1 MHGMFGSRPSL
12 VAFSVTALALTVA
25 LPLPLALASTA
36 SAATHSDEA
45 HKVRR
50 TARITDADPSRED
63 HDATESKTCHHAK
76 PSVEI
81 VAGAESASLSLERCD
96 GQAIPASV
104 DKLSI
109 LARPSTVSKPNE
121 SLAAGNA
128 HGAEVAP
135 GIRRLDPRL
144 AQRLQLVADH
154 FRKDG
159 ETTRVVLVSGSK
171 ARNAGS
177 YHASGRAID
186 FRIDGTN
193 DEAVAAF
200 CKTVQDTGCGFY
212 PNSGFVHMDV
222 RDAGTGHVA
231 WIDVSKAGEA
241 PKYVTAWPL
250 KEEPA
255 KAEARP
261 VEPKP
266 EPAKEADNSDGT
278 KLPSLPAAMTVAPME
293 SPKAAEPAP
302 ESVEATPVK
311 KTHKRHHRSHRADH
325 TI

>member
-1 MHGMFGSRPSL
+1 MHGMFGSRHSIL
-12 VAFSVTALALTVA
+12 AFSVTALSFA
-25 LPLPLALASTA
+25 LPLALASTA
-36 SAATHSDEA
+36 SASTHSDTEHA
-45 HKVRR
+45 EHKVRR

-63 HDATESKTCHHAK
+63 HDGTESATCRHAK
-76 PSVEI
+76 PAVEI
-81 VAGAESASLSLERCD
+81 VAGSESESVSLERCD
-96 GQAIPASV
+96 GKAIPASV

-109 LARPSTVSKPNE
+109 LARPSTAPKPKE
-121 SLAAGNA
+121 PLASGTT
-128 HGAEVAP
+128 HGTEVAP

-144 AQRLQLVADH
+144 AERLQLVADH

-159 ETTRVVLVSGSK
+159 ATTKILLVAGSK
-171 ARNAGS
+171 SRNAGS

-186 FRIDGTN
+186 FRIDGTD

-200 CKTVQDTGCGFY
+200 CKTVPDTGCGFY
-212 PNSGFVHMDV
+212 PNGGFVHMDV
-222 RDAGTGHVA
+222 RDSGTGHVA
-231 WIDVSKAGEA
+231 WIDISKTGEA

-255 KAEARP
+255 KSDARP
-261 VEPKP
+261 VESTP
-266 EPAKEADNSDGT
+266 EPTKEADNTDAT
-278 KLPSLPAAMTVAPME
+278 KLPSLPAAVTMAPME
-293 SPKAAEPAP
+293 APKAAAAAP